1 MGRGIRWKRRRTLSS
16 LPLRETSKLQ
26 LQTQQALLRTAC
38 RPAEQ
43 FSHTHKA
50 VEKDAYEVWQRE
62 QTMPSGPGPPA
73 GHVKGEGTPRL
84 KGPPWRVRDVSHIL
98 GASALGFSAKM

>member
-1 MGRGIRWKRRRTLSS
+1 MEEEEDPELAPPQRDIKITTSDTTGIAENHMQTSRTVLS
-16 LPLRETSKLQ
+16 
-26 LQTQQALLRTAC
+26 
-38 RPAEQ
+38 
-43 FSHTHKA
+43 HKA

-62 QTMPSGPGPPA
+62 QTMHSGPGPPG
-73 GHVKGEGTPRL
+73 GHVKGEGTSRL